1 MSSDRFLALA
11 RLPMLLLP
19 LLAGGCFQPLYG
31 EASHPGLVGDMRAIA
46 VTPVDGRFGHY
57 LVSDLITDLNGTG
70 SKPEPKY
77 TLKVTLTQS
86 TATPTVESQTNAA
99 DAATITGSAHFA
111 LTPVA
116 GGDEIVSGDAVTSA
130 VYDRTIQRFADLRA
144 QRDAELRLARALAS
158 EIALRV
164 AAGLAEKH

>member
-1 MSSDRFLALA
+1 
-11 RLPMLLLP
+11 MLLLP
-19 LLAGGCFQPLYG
+19 LMAGGCFQPLYG

-86 TATPTVESQTNAA
+86 TGTPTVESQTNAA
-99 DAATITGSAHFA
+99 DAATVTGSASFV
-111 LTPVA
+111 LTPIA
-116 GGDEIVSGDAVTSA
+116 GGEAVIRGDAVTSA
-130 VYDRTIQRFADLRA
+130 VYDRTIQRYADLRA
-144 QRDAELRLARALAS
+144 ERDTELRLARALAS
-158 EIALRV
+158 EIELRV
-164 AAGLAEKH
+164 AAALAEKH